1 MVTSNTNENGVL
13 ATDKEEFHNIRVIS
27 RYLILLVDVIV
38 GIVSGVFSYY
48 LLLKYSLITLPSGV
62 PYYVALAG
70 AAMIGTLVASLL
82 LQTYRELLRFGAF
95 SIGLRM
101 LTMYGVNAFIFALSF
116 WALCEVFTLHP
127 TIGFVFFVTLT
138 YAVAFFVLYSLYRA
152 VAIVAARRL
161 WRVGGTTSKSR
172 ERVLIFGVSE
182 EGSKL
187 VNLLRESPKYELLG
201 FCHKGDWN
209 SSAMVGTYPVYR
221 IENRE
226 ELKQLAQ
233 KHRVDAIVFC
243 NKGDLLRERGV
254 FIHECTELG
263 IKTMLAPEI
272 HEKSPLA
279 VAMESVHNINMEDLL
294 EREVIHHEEEKVK
307 ARYEG
312 KVVMVTGAAGSIGSE
327 LVLQIAALKIKQLIL
342 LDIAETPLHNIRL
355 KLQELFPDLDFVPVL
370 GDVRSQKRLSA
381 IFERYRPQ
389 IVLHA
394 AAYKHVP
401 LLEENPCE
409 GVMANVQGS
418 KNVADYCLKYGVER
432 MVMVST
438 DKAVNPTNVLG
449 ASKRA
454 AEIYVQALGKAVE
467 EGKVEGKT
475 IFITTR
481 FGNVLGSQ
489 GSVIPLFRDQ
499 IAKGGPITVT
509 HPDINRYF
517 MSVHEACSLILEA
530 SAVAEN
536 TTIFVFDMGEPHKI
550 VHLAE
555 NMIYLAGLEPY
566 KDIKIVFT
574 GLRPGEKLYEEKLA
588 DGENTIPTTIPK
600 IHIAKVREHNY
611 ADLYDT
617 FEALR
622 DAARMVH
629 PEECVRLLKAL
640 IPEYISA
647 PNSPFAPLDKST
659 NNM

>member
-1 MVTSNTNENGVL
+1 MTNAISGVKDIDRRGRRRQ
-13 ATDKEEFHNIRVIS
+13 APKKVVN
-27 RYLILLVDVIV
+27 RYLILCVDVIV
-38 GIVSGVFSYY
+38 GIFAGVISYY
-48 LLLKYSLITLPSGV
+48 LLSQFPALEIPYVEILPYLGALSGLLGTLISSLAFKTYRKLLRYELFAIGMRVLAMFVLNVLIFAVALYASTELLSDDFPPSLILLVTINYSL
-62 PYYVALAG
+62 
-70 AAMIGTLVASLL
+70 
-82 LQTYRELLRFGAF
+82 
-95 SIGLRM
+95 
-101 LTMYGVNAFIFALSF
+101 
-116 WALCEVFTLHP
+116 
-127 TIGFVFFVTLT
+127 VFFVTYT
-138 YAVAFFVLYSLYRA
+138 TYRA
-152 VAIVAARRL
+152 VAIMVARRL
-161 WRVGGTTSKSR
+161 WNVDKPLEKK
-172 ERVLIFGVSE
+172 ERVLIFDVSDDS
-182 EGSKL
+182 SKL
-187 VNLLRESPKYELLG
+187 VNLFSQSQKYDLVG
-201 FCHKGDWN
+201 FCEKGDWR
-209 SSAMVGTYPVYR
+209 SIATVGDYPIFRV
-221 IENRE
+221 EHSD
-226 ELKQLAQ
+226 ELKEVVQ
-233 KHRVDAIVFC
+233 KHKIDAIIFTH
-243 NKGDLLRERGV
+243 KSDLLRERGAFV
-254 FIHECTELG
+254 HECSALG
-263 IKTMLAPEI
+263 IKTLLAPEI
-272 HEKSPLA
+272 GEKTPLSI
-279 VAMESVHNINMEDLL
+279 AMESVQNINLEDLL
-294 EREVIHHEEEKVK
+294 EREVIRHEEAKVK
-307 ARYEG
+307 AMYRG

-327 LVLQIAALKIKQLIL
+327 LVQQIAQLGVKQLLL

-355 KLQELFPDLDFVPVL
+355 KLNEKFSDLNFVPIL
-370 GDVRSQKRLSA
+370 GDVRSQKRLNA
-381 IFERYRPQ
+381 IFNRYRPQ

-418 KNVADYCLKYGVER
+418 KNVADFCLKYDVER

-475 IFITTR
+475 MFITTR

-517 MSVHEACSLILEA
+517 MSIHEACSLVLEA
-530 SAVAEN
+530 SSVAES

-555 NMIYLAGLEPY
+555 NMINLAGLEPY

-588 DGENTIPTTIPK
+588 DGENTIPTNVPK

-617 FEALR
+617 YEALR
-622 DAARMVH
+622 DKARFVDV
-629 PEECVRLLKAL
+629 EGCVRLLKDL
-640 IPEYISA
+640 IPEYTPA
-647 PNSPFAPLDKST
+647 PNSPFAHLD
-659 NNM
+659 